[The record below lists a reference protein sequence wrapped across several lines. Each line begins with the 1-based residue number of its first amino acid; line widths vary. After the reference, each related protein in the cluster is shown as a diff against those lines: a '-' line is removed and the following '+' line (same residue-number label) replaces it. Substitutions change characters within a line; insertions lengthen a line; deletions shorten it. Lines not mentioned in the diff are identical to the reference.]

1 MADPRE
7 NPLGA
12 GPQACREAGPS
23 PRADHLVAG
32 LANGSGPPACA
43 ALPELE
49 DLAHRLLATVRSV
62 ADELRPQAGLAS
74 TLGLDHSLERD
85 FGLDSLARV
94 ELITRIGHDLGVS
107 LDETALT
114 EAETARDLLRFI
126 AAGGAARAVPARE
139 VPRTKESGSTGA
151 PSLPPAPQPYPSD
164 SVQTLVEVF
173 DWHLQQHP
181 QRVLITLYGEGD
193 AVSELSYADLHRD
206 ALALAAGLHEL
217 DIAKGDKV
225 AIMLPTGREFFAAF
239 FGVLLVG
246 AVPVPLY
253 PPARPSQLE
262 DHLKRIAGILRN
274 AQARVLV
281 TVERAKPLAHLLRAQ
296 AEALATVG
304 TVADLSRADASF
316 APPAI
321 AASDVAFL
329 QYTSGSTGDPK
340 GVILTHANLLA
351 NLRAMWRASKV
362 VSGDTFVSWLPL
374 YHDMGLIGACLGAL
388 VLGFHLVLMSPL
400 AFLARPARWLETIHR
415 HRGTVS
421 AAPNFAYEL
430 CLAKL
435 TDAELDGLDLSC
447 WRLAFNGA
455 EPVSPD
461 TLERFA
467 ARFARCGFRREAL
480 TPVYGLAESSV
491 GLAFPPMGR
500 GPLIDCV
507 DRVGLVRDG
516 VASPARPD
524 DAQPLRIV
532 TCGLPLPGHELR
544 VVDAGGRELPEREQ
558 GRVQFRG
565 PSSTQGYL
573 NNPDANQHLFDGD
586 WLNTGDLGYIAAGEL
601 YLTGREKDIIIRGG
615 SNIHPQEL
623 ETAVADIAGIRKGG
637 VAVFAATDRR
647 SGTERLVVLAETR
660 IEEPV
665 QRRQTIQAI
674 TALSATLL
682 GAPADDVVLAPPRSV
697 LKTSS
702 GKIRRAACRELYEQ
716 GRLGVTQRSPWR
728 QWLALASAAA
738 AARARRAWRS
748 ALRWAWGLWAWA
760 VFCAL
765 SAAAWLAVMLLP
777 GLALRRRA
785 AWMLA
790 RTAIRWIGLPLRV
803 EGLDR
808 LPAVGPRIVIANHAS
823 YLDAILLG
831 AVLPPDFSFIAKRE
845 LADVMLIGPP
855 LRRLGV
861 VFVERFDAA
870 QGVEDTKALQAR
882 VRAGE
887 SFVFFP
893 EGTFRRA
900 SGLQPFKLGAF
911 VIAAE
916 TATSLVPVTLNG
928 TRSLLRDKAWL
939 PDRSAVQVTIAAAI
953 TPKGPG
959 WDRALELRDAARKA
973 ISATLAEPTLDT

>member
-1 MADPRE
+1 MSDVCLPTRAAPPD
-7 NPLGA
+7 L
-12 GPQACREAGPS
+12 EA
-23 PRADHLVAG
+23 
-32 LANGSGPPACA
+32 LAP
-43 ALPELE
+43 
-49 DLAHRLLATVRSV
+49 RLLAIVRSV
-62 ADELRPQAGLAS
+62 ADELRPQAGLAAS
-74 TLGLDHSLERD
+74 LGLDHSLERD

-94 ELITRIGHDLGVS
+94 ELIARINHDLGPASGVV
-107 LDETALT
+107 LGEAALT
-114 EAETARDLLRFI
+114 EAETPRDLLRFI
-126 AAGGAARAVPARE
+126 TIGGVATAGPPVAR
-139 VPRTKESGSTGA
+139 VPRAPASDATGE
-151 PSLPPAPQPYPSD
+151 PQPAPAAQPYPPD

-173 DWHLQQHP
+173 DWHLQHQP

-193 AVSELSYADLHRD
+193 TRTELRYAELHRD
-206 ALALAAGLHEL
+206 AVALAAGLHAL
-217 DIAKGDKV
+217 GLAKGDSV

-239 FGVLLVG
+239 FGALLAG
-246 AVPVPLY
+246 CVPVPLY

-262 DHLKRIAGILRN
+262 DHLRRIAGILRN

-281 TVERAKPLAHLLRAQ
+281 TVERAKPLAQLLRAQ
-296 AEALATVG
+296 AEALQTVG
-304 TVADLSRADASF
+304 TVTDLSRADASF
-316 APPAI
+316 VPPAI
-321 AASDVAFL
+321 VASDVAFL
-329 QYTSGSTGDPK
+329 QYTSGSTGEPK
-340 GVILTHANLLA
+340 GVVLTHANLLA

-362 VSGDTFVSWLPL
+362 SSDDTFVSWLPL

-388 VLGFHLVLMSPL
+388 YLGFHLVLMSPL
-400 AFLARPARWLETIHR
+400 AFLARPARWLEAIHR

-435 TDAELDGLDLSC
+435 TDIDLDGLDLSS

-500 GPLIDCV
+500 GPLIDRV
-507 DRVGLVRDG
+507 DRAALARDG
-516 VASPARPD
+516 VAAPARSD
-524 DAQPLRIV
+524 DAKPLRIV

-544 VVDAGGRELPEREQ
+544 VVDSGGRELPEREQ

-573 NNPDANQHLFDGD
+573 NNASANQRLFIDAPQPAASRQAPRGGQENSGAARRFLEGA
-586 WLNTGDLGYIAAGEL
+586 WLNTGDLGYIAGGEL
-601 YLTGREKDIIIRGG
+601 FLTGREKDIIIRGG
-615 SNIHPQEL
+615 FNIHPQEL
-623 ETAVADIAGIRKGG
+623 ETAVAGLAGVRKGG
-637 VAVFAATDRR
+637 VAVFPASDVR

-660 IEEPV
+660 VIEPE
-665 QRRQTIQAI
+665 RRRELIQAI

-702 GKIRRAACRELYEQ
+702 GKTRRAACRALYEQ
-716 GRLGVTQRSPWR
+716 GRLGVTQRAPWR
-728 QWLALASAAA
+728 QWVALAADAA
-738 AARARRAWRS
+738 AARAHRAWRS
-748 ALRWAWGLWAWA
+748 AGRWAWGLWAWA
-760 VFCAL
+760 VFAKL
-765 SAAAWLAVMLLP
+765 SAVAWFAVMLLP
-777 GLALRRRA
+777 GVALRRRA

-790 RTAIRWIGLPLRV
+790 RSAIRLIGLPVRV

-808 LPAVGPRIVIANHAS
+808 LPAAGPRIVVANHAS

-831 AVLPPDFSFIAKRE
+831 AMLPPDFSFIAKRE
-845 LADVMLIGPP
+845 LADAMLIGPA
-855 LRRLGV
+855 LRRLGA

-870 QGVEDTKALQAR
+870 QGIEDTRALQAH
-882 VRAGE
+882 VRGGE
-887 SFVFFP
+887 SMVFFP
-893 EGTFRRA
+893 EGTFQRA

-911 VIAAE
+911 AIATE
-916 TATSLVPVTLNG
+916 TATPIVPVTLNG

-939 PDRSAVQVTIAAAI
+939 PNCSEVRVTIGAPI
-953 TPKGPG
+953 SPTGSG
-959 WDRALELRDAARKA
+959 WDHALALRDAARQA
-973 ISATLAEPTLDT
+973 IAAGLSEPVVDD

>member
-1 MADPRE
+1 MNEPRPRQDDLRSIE
-7 NPLGA
+7 HPGL
-12 GPQACREAGPS
+12 S
-23 PRADHLVAG
+23 PAPDLEW
-32 LANGSGPPACA
+32 L
-43 ALPELE
+43 LP
-49 DLAHRLLATVRSV
+49 RLLATVRCVS
-62 ADELRPQAGLAS
+62 DELRPQARLAA

-85 FGLDSLARV
+85 YGLDSLARV
-94 ELITRIGHDLGVS
+94 ELIARVDRDLGVA
-107 LDETALT
+107 LGEAALT
-114 EAETARDLLRFI
+114 EAETPRDLLRFI
-126 AAGGAARAVPARE
+126 TRTGGRAADTAGPVE
-139 VPRTKESGSTGA
+139 PRSTQQPPVADTAPESY
-151 PSLPPAPQPYPSD
+151 PPDA
-164 SVQTLVEVF
+164 VQTLVAVF
-173 DWHLQQHP
+173 EWHLQRHP
-181 QRVLITLYGEGD
+181 DRVLITLYENGD
-193 AVSELSYADLHRD
+193 QPVDLSYADLHRD
-206 ALALAAGLHEL
+206 ALALAAGLRALGL
-217 DIAKGDKV
+217 DRGDKV

-239 FGVLLVG
+239 FGALVAG

-262 DHLKRIAGILRN
+262 DHLKRITGIMRN

-296 AEALATVG
+296 VETLQTVG
-304 TVADLSRADASF
+304 TVADLSLADSPA
-316 APPAI
+316 APAEL
-321 AASDVAFL
+321 AASDIAFL

-362 VSGDTFVSWLPL
+362 SSTDTFVSWLPL

-415 HRGTVS
+415 YRGTVS

-430 CLAKL
+430 CLAKVS
-435 TDAELDGLDLSC
+435 DADLARLDLSS

-467 ARFARCGFRREAL
+467 ARFAPCGLKREAL
-480 TPVYGLAESSV
+480 TPVYGLAESTV
-491 GLAFPPMGR
+491 GLAFPPVGR
-500 GPLIDCV
+500 GPWIDRV
-507 DRVGLVRDG
+507 DRATLARDG
-516 VASPARPD
+516 VAAKARPD

-532 TCGLPLPGHELR
+532 SCGLPLPGHEMR
-544 VVDAGGRELPEREQ
+544 VIDAGGRELPERAQ

-573 NNPDANQHLFDGD
+573 NNPVANQGLFDGA
-586 WLNTGDLGYIAAGEL
+586 WLNTGDLGYMAAGEL
-601 YLTGREKDIIIRGG
+601 FLTGREKDIIIRGG
-615 SNIHPQEL
+615 FNIHPQEL

-637 VAVFAATDRR
+637 VAVFAASDPR

-660 IEEPV
+660 VRDPV
-665 QRRQTIQAI
+665 QRQQMAQAI

-702 GKIRRAACRELYEQ
+702 GKTRRAACRELYEQ
-716 GRLGVTQRSPWR
+716 GRLGVTQRAPWR
-728 QWLALASAAA
+728 QWAALAATAA

-748 ALRWAWGLWAWA
+748 GGRLAWGLWAWA

-765 SAAAWLAVMLLP
+765 AALALCAVLVVP
-777 GLALRRRA
+777 GLDRRRRA
-785 AWMLA
+785 ARAL
-790 RTAIRWIGLPLRV
+790 TLGAIRLIGLPVRM

-808 LPAVGPRIVIANHAS
+808 LPPGRPLIVVANHAS
-823 YLDAILLG
+823 YVDSILLG
-831 AVLPPDFSFIAKRE
+831 AVLPAEFSFAAKRE
-845 LADVMLIGPP
+845 LADVPLIGPA
-855 LRRLGV
+855 LRRLGIA
-861 VFVERFDAA
+861 FVERFDAT
-870 QGVEDTKALQAR
+870 QGVEDTRSLEAR

-887 SFVFFP
+887 SMVFFP
-893 EGTFRRA
+893 EGTLRRA

-916 TATSLVPVTLNG
+916 TGTPLVPVTLNG
-928 TRSLLRDKAWL
+928 TRSLLRDQAWL
-939 PDRSAVQVTIAAAI
+939 PQRGDVRVTIGEPIPPA
-953 TPKGPG
+953 GPG
-959 WDRALELRDAARKA
+959 WDHALELRDAARKA
-973 ISATLAEPTLDT
+973 MAAGLSETTLDV